1 MLEYRLGKS
10 QRGGERMPPIFKT
23 LATITAWF
31 LFIWGLILAVFDG
44 LVLPLVGWPIT
55 MTEAYFATGLGIAS
69 LILSVVAM
77 KLRQMLQ

>member
-1 MLEYRLGKS
+1 
-10 QRGGERMPPIFKT
+10 MPPIFKA

-31 LFIWGLILAVFDG
+31 LFIWGLILAVIDG
-44 LVLPLVGWPIT
+44 FVFPIVGKVT

-77 KLRQMLQ
+77 KLRQKM

>member
-1 MLEYRLGKS
+1 MFYCLNKYIVLLIS
-10 QRGGERMPPIFKT
+10 HIFKGI
-23 LATITAWF
+23 ATITIWF
-31 LFIWGLILAVFDG
+31 LFILGLVLVVVDG

>member
-1 MLEYRLGKS
+1 MKYKKE
-10 QRGGERMPPIFKT
+10 GGEMQRIFKG
-23 LATITAWF
+23 LATITIWF
-31 LFIWGLILAVFDG
+31 LFILGLVLVVVDG

>member
-1 MLEYRLGKS
+1 MYDKIIKKKE
-10 QRGGERMPPIFKT
+10 GEMPHIFKGI
-23 LATITAWF
+23 ATITIWF
-31 LFIWGLILAVFDG
+31 LFILGLVLVVVDG